1 MNTHIM
7 PELCTHAVLAVGFDG
22 GKRTGGGTPAGTR
35 PADYSF
41 LVSKRASPNNAS
53 PTTARLLTD
62 NGPAAQAAMKKA
74 RRTGITKC

>member
-1 MNTHIM
+1 M
-7 PELCTHAVLAVGFDG
+7 PELCTHAVLAVGFLN

-35 PADYSF
+35 PAVFS
-41 LVSKRASPNNAS
+41 LVSKRTVPNNVGLTAA
-53 PTTARLLTD
+53 TTLTN